1 MAEGV
6 VTFNYSA
13 RALVYPELSSSVVQA
28 QAQEFFYEATL
39 YLNNTP
45 TSKVRDLN
53 QRAMLLNMLTSHIA
67 AMRASINGQQ
77 PSPLVGR
84 ISSAGEGSVNVQ
96 TTADYPPGS
105 AQWFN
110 TTKYGAAYWQATV
123 SPRRMRYIPGP
134 RQPNWGQ
141 PW

>member
-13 RALVYPELSSSVVQA
+13 WALIYPELSASVLQT
-28 QAQEFFYEATL
+28 QAQEFFYEAAL
-39 YLNNTP
+39 YLSNTP
-45 TSKVRDLN
+45 TSLVRDLN

-105 AQWFN
+105 AQWYN
-110 TTKYGAAYWQATV
+110 STKYGAAFWQATV
-123 SPRRMRYIPGP
+123 ALRRMRYIPGP
-134 RQPNWGQ
+134 RQPNWGH